1 VSSAGT
7 PVTGKQRLLN
17 SFRTGRALQIAA
29 AGLVA
34 LAVAIVL
41 AVLYGDLP
49 EFVHE
54 GNLALRDFLRQNS
67 YLLGF
72 ALLYLEESGVPLP
85 APGDVFVMYVGTRVP
100 HTPLA
105 WILAWLGLIL
115 AVVGGASNLY
125 WISTRWGRRLATSHF
140 AEYVHL
146 SHERLERAEKWFRRY
161 GVLAIIFGRH
171 IPGFRIPITVACGV
185 FRIPYRVFVPSVA
198 VSTAIWAGIVL
209 YIGVNYGPR
218 FENLLRAHTSLY
230 FVWGGIVVL
239 LIVSIFVRQRL
250 RARRKAAATAA
261 AAAKKEGNSS
271 PPCGE
276 VSPEATEGTRGTR
289 SPGR

>member
-1 VSSAGT
+1 
-7 PVTGKQRLLN
+7 LL
-17 SFRTGRALQIAA
+17 RTARGLQIIAA
-29 AGLVA
+29 SLAGLAA
-34 LAVAIVL
+34 LIVL

-49 EFVHE
+49 DSVQV
-54 GNLALRDFLRQNS
+54 ASDWLRGFLSRNS
-67 YLLGF
+67 FLYGY
-72 ALLYLEESGVPLP
+72 ALLYVEESGVPLP

-100 HTPLA
+100 HTPVA

-125 WISTRWGRRLATSHF
+125 LISTRFGRRLATSQF

-185 FRIPYRVFVPSVA
+185 FRIPYRVFAPSVA
-198 VSTAIWAGIVL
+198 VSTAIWAGVVL
-209 YIGVNYGPR
+209 YIGVNFGPK

-230 FVWGGIVVL
+230 FIWGGLVL
-239 LIVSIFVRQRL
+239 ALIATIFIRQQIRSR
-250 RARRKAAATAA
+250 RARRAA
-261 AAAKKEGNSS
+261 AAANARTSS
-271 PPCGE
+271 EPP
-276 VSPEATEGTRGTR
+276 PT
-289 SPGR
+289 